1 MGSVALDFRPPLVG
15 REEELGKL
23 VRLLADASAAKG
35 RFMLLAGEAGV
46 GKTRLVEELKRVAE
60 SRGFAVLSGY
70 ALHESLTPYMP
81 FTEALRTGGLEH
93 LLAEAAPRVEAV
105 YLFTHTGLLV
115 KEAVREETRLDPD
128 IFASMLATVGQFA
141 EESLTLL
148 AGRSPRSALERI
160 GMGEYVIVIAQ
171 GGAASIS
178 AIVKGTENEFLL
190 DEMPGVLTS
199 VDRRYGPV
207 LQGWDGDEQ
216 RVSGVEAMI
225 EPLITSGKYDGVAL
239 GYGDPKSRRDLLF
252 EGVVLGLARRAES
265 QPTLLCI
272 EDLQWSDPSTLAL
285 LQYLARNARNHRI
298 AVLGTYRP
306 EDLQSEGDRPHHL
319 VEAMGRLDREG
330 LCERMEVRGLSEGET
345 AGLVTSAL
353 RTAHLDPGFCRSVHE
368 ETEGNPLFVLELVKL
383 MVDEGTLRPENGS
396 WALTGTGGPTQV
408 PLRVKGVVGRR
419 LSRLRDEEREV
430 LDVAS
435 ACGEEFASEVL
446 APATGLERIQLLR
459 MLFLLERKHRLVY
472 ARGAKHRF
480 GHVKI
485 RETLY
490 DELPA
495 ELRKEYHGAIVRAM
509 EAVFTDRLD
518 ELAGD
523 LAFHHLRSPNPRNAL
538 PHLLKAAERASKA
551 YANQEA
557 IRFYTEALDLED
569 DPERKLDLVGRLLSV
584 FGLVGEYGKIKALC
598 ESAFELADTPVRKAQ
613 LRRNIGAALEAKGEY
628 EQAMQLCTGAL
639 GEVEG
644 TGSKEEG
651 AVLYLIGDIQMK
663 TGRYDDALNAYERA
677 LTIREAVGDRGG
689 TADCYNHIGGVFWRK
704 AKFADAL
711 RMVRKSLEMRENLG
725 QQAWVAGCQNN
736 IGLIYQYMGDYENAI
751 SQYRGALAASERT
764 GHLNFVADV
773 LTNMGTVHH
782 DRGEYASAIECYE
795 RALTIRRKLGDLRE
809 IAGCGNNIGRVERA
823 RGDYGKAL
831 QSLSRSLEISERIGA
846 LDHAIE
852 ELTNMGFV
860 YSSMGNYENA
870 LQCHRKGLNMNE
882 QVGDTK
888 ALPDSYLGMAEVY
901 MLKGDVQE
909 AERWC
914 DRALALSKE
923 LQFRSKIADSKSLL
937 AQVYREQE
945 RWEEG
950 IRNFEESITELGEM
964 GRLHD
969 LSRAHYEFGRLWKRR
984 GDVTKARLHLETAME
999 IFEELQLPLEMDKAR
1014 SALEEVGT

>member
-171 GGAASIS
+171 GGAASMS

-190 DEMPGVLTS
+190 DEMRGVLTS

-239 GYGDPKSRRDLLF
+239 GYGDPKSRRGVRV
-252 EGVVLGLARRAES
+252 EGVFLGLARRAES

-285 LQYLARNARNHRI
+285 LQYLARNARNYRI

-353 RTAHLDPGFCRSVHE
+353 RTAHLDPEFCRSVHE

-446 APATGLERIQLLR
+446 ALATVLERIQLLR
-459 MLFLLERKHRLVY
+459 MLFLLERKHRLLY
-472 ARGAKHRF
+472 AHRGKHRF

-490 DELPA
+490 DELP
-495 ELRKEYHGAIVRAM
+495 EDLREEYHGAIARAI
-509 EAVFTDRLD
+509 EAIFTDRLH

-523 LAFHHLRSPNPRNAL
+523 LALHHLRSPNPRNAL
-538 PHLLKAAERASKA
+538 PYLLKAAERASKE

-557 IRFYTEALDLED
+557 IRFYTKALDLEED
-569 DPERKLDLVGRLLSV
+569 GEKKLDLVGRLGSV
-584 FGLVGEYGKIKALC
+584 FTLIGEHDRSKALY
-598 ESAFELADTPVRKAQ
+598 ENALELADTPVRKAE
-613 LRRNIGAALEAKGEY
+613 LRRKIGAALEAKGDY
-628 EQAMQLCTGAL
+628 EQAMLVCIEAL
-639 GEVEG
+639 GEVKG
-644 TGSKEEG
+644 TGSNEEG
-651 AVLYLIGDIQMK
+651 AVLSLIGWIQMQ
-663 TGRYDDALNAYERA
+663 TGRYDDALDSYERA
-677 LTIREAVGDRGG
+677 LKIREAVGDREGI
-689 TADCYNHIGGVFWRK
+689 ASCYKSISAVFFRK
-704 AKFADAL
+704 GKYDDAL
-711 RMVRKSLEMRENLG
+711 QMVGKSLEIYKNLG
-725 QQAWVAGCQNN
+725 QQVWVAGCQNS
-736 IGLIYQYMGDYENAI
+736 IGVLYMYRGDYEKAL
-751 SQYRGALAASERT
+751 SHYREALAVSERI
-764 GHLNFVADV
+764 GHLDFVADH
-773 LTNMGTVHH
+773 LTNMGVVHY
-782 DRGEYASAIECYE
+782 DRGEYSSTIECFE
-795 RALTIRRKLGDLRE
+795 RAL
-809 IAGCGNNIGRVERA
+809 
-823 RGDYGKAL
+823 
-831 QSLSRSLEISERIGA
+831 
-846 LDHAIE
+846 AI
-852 ELTNMGFV
+852 
-860 YSSMGNYENA
+860 
-870 LQCHRKGLNMNE
+870 
-882 QVGDTK
+882 
-888 ALPDSYLGMAEVY
+888 
-901 MLKGDVQE
+901 
-909 AERWC
+909 
-914 DRALALSKE
+914 
-923 LQFRSKIADSKSLL
+923 
-937 AQVYREQE
+937 
-945 RWEEG
+945 
-950 IRNFEESITELGEM
+950 
-964 GRLHD
+964 
-969 LSRAHYEFGRLWKRR
+969 
-984 GDVTKARLHLETAME
+984 
-999 IFEELQLPLEMDKAR
+999 
-1014 SALEEVGT
+1014 